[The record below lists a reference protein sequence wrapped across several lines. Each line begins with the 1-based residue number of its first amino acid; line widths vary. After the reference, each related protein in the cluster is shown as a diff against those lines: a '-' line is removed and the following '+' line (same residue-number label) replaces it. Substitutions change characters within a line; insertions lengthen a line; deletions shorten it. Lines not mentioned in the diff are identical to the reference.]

1 MENEDL
7 DISNAKKKLFAKAMD
22 DKNMGEGNQIEMM
35 NQSPYQFD
43 LKTTDK
49 GEVEKVGANFKLGDF
64 SIGGSVN
71 PGYTQTVGG
80 FMGDQDIQIPT
91 TYNVGAT
98 YTKGPFQFNY
108 QHGTRGSSGGANVNM
123 QF

>member
-1 MENEDL
+1 
-7 DISNAKKKLFAKAMD
+7 MD
-22 DKNMGEGNQIEMM
+22 DKNMGEGNQIQMM

-49 GEVEKVGANFKLGDF
+49 GEVEKVGANFKLGDL

-108 QHGTRGSSGGANVNM
+108 QHGTRGSSAGANVNM

>member
-1 MENEDL
+1 MEKEDL

-22 DKNMGEGNQIEMM
+22 DKNMGEGNQIQMM

-49 GEVEKVGANFKLGDF
+49 GEVEKVGANFKLGDL

-108 QHGTRGSSGGANVNM
+108 QHGTRGSSAGANVNM

>member
-1 MENEDL
+1 MEKKDL

-22 DKNMGEGNQIEMM
+22 DKNMGEGNQIQMM

-49 GEVEKVGANFKLGDF
+49 GEVEKVGANFKLGDL

-108 QHGTRGSSGGANVNM
+108 QHGTRGSSAGANVNM